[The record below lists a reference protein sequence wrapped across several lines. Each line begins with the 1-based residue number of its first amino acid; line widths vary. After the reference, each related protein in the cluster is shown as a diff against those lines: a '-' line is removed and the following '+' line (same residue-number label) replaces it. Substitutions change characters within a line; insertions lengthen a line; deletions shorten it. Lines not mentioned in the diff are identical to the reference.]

1 MSLDREDIL
10 LELERRFGVDGSM
23 IYLVDVI
30 PLVAMMW
37 ADGHNQ
43 EPEIKLICDFI
54 DEHRRRLREMAGGI
68 EVVDDRTLRRFIA
81 RFVEQRPDK
90 DLLRSLW
97 ELAHPLVLSHPDDD
111 HNQAH
116 AKRILDFCLDIAAA
130 CVVEYP
136 YDDRA
141 RFLSAEKEALHA
153 LMTTLHIPDD
163 RRLPGRMKGEPN
175 GSPASRSA
183 SS

>member
-1 MSLDREDIL
+1 
-10 LELERRFGVDGSM
+10 M

-37 ADGHNQ
+37 TDGHNQ

-68 EVVDDRTLRRFIA
+68 EVIDDKTLRRFIS
-81 RFVEQRPDK
+81 RFVERRPDK
-90 DLLRSLW
+90 GLLEALW

-111 HNQAH
+111 HNRAH
-116 AKRILDFCLDIAAA
+116 AKRILNFCLDIAAA
-130 CVVEYP
+130 CVVQYP

-141 RFLSAEKEALHA
+141 RFLTAEKEALHA
-153 LMTTLHIPDD
+153 LMATLHIPED
-163 RRLPGRMKGEPN
+163 RQVPGRMKAEPN
-175 GSPASRSA
+175 GSYGSRYA